1 MKRVTLDRFR
11 TIVYGEAGISL
22 SPAKDALVQARVGRR
37 LRALGIDSYEEYLD
51 HLEADTSGEEI
62 VSLLDAVCTN
72 VTSFFREPAHFEFVA
87 SAMQEWLA
95 AGQTRFRMWSAAC
108 STGEEPYSLAMTV
121 REASAGY
128 SPDVKI
134 LATDLSTTALRGCMS
149 GVYAE
154 RRMEGVPEEMRRR
167 YFQKEATGAG
177 PTYRVRDDLRE
188 MALVRR
194 VNLAD
199 PPFPI
204 RGPLDIVMCRNVM
217 IYFDDPVRRR
227 LLAEIHRVLKPGG
240 YLMVGHAESLAGMVG
255 SLKHVAPGVYTRR

>member
-1 MKRVTLDRFR
+1 MKRGTLDRFR

-51 HLEADTSGEEI
+51 HLEADTTGEEI

-87 SAMQEWLA
+87 TAMQQWLA
-95 AGQTRFRMWSAAC
+95 EGQTRFRMWSAAC
-108 STGEEPYSLAMTV
+108 STGEEPFSLAMTV
-121 REASAGY
+121 KEASVGY

-134 LATDLSTTALRGCMS
+134 LATDLSTTALRSCMS
-149 GVYAE
+149 GVYTE
-154 RRMEGVPEEMRRR
+154 RRMEGIPEEMRRR
-167 YFQKEATGAG
+167 YFTKERVGAD
-177 PTYRVRDDLRE
+177 THYRIREDVRD
-188 MALVRR
+188 MTLVRR

-199 PPFPI
+199 PPFPL
-204 RGPLDIVMCRNVM
+204 RGPLDVVMCRNVM

-227 LLAEIHRVLKPGG
+227 LLSEIHRLLKPGG